1 MCIRDSDG
9 IDPEAGQECAQL
21 LQALAA
27 DRWCAGGLAH
37 GGGGRWGGAC
47 FILYPAGAP
56 RPFPLG
62 RRTALA
68 ARPRPGGNP
77 VANAIRIFGSKV
89 ARPMATRSISV
100 SLDEEL
106 LAALD
111 AQGGNRSASVTEA
124 IQLWLRRRE
133 LERLQEA
140 YDQLAQI
147 QGGDL
152 DHAMAD
158 GAAMGAAALQGLDG

>member
-1 MCIRDSDG
+1 
-9 IDPEAGQECAQL
+9 
-21 LQALAA
+21 
-27 DRWCAGGLAH
+27 
-37 GGGGRWGGAC
+37 
-47 FILYPAGAP
+47 
-56 RPFPLG
+56 
-62 RRTALA
+62 
-68 ARPRPGGNP
+68 
-77 VANAIRIFGSKV
+77 
-89 ARPMATRSISV
+89 MATRSISV

-124 IQLWLRRRE
+124 IQLWLLRRE

-140 YDQLAQI
+140 YGQLAQI

-158 GAAMGAAALQGLDG
+158 EAAMGTAVLQGLDG

>member
-1 MCIRDSDG
+1 V
-9 IDPEAGQECAQL
+9 
-21 LQALAA
+21 AA
-27 DRWCAGGLAH
+27 
-37 GGGGRWGGAC
+37 
-47 FILYPAGAP
+47 
-56 RPFPLG
+56 
-62 RRTALA
+62 
-68 ARPRPGGNP
+68 NP
-77 VANAIRIFGSKV
+77 IKIPDSKV
-89 ARPMATRSISV
+89 ARTMATRSISV

-140 YDQLAQI
+140 YGQLALI

-158 GAAMGAAALQGLDG
+158 GAAMGTAVLQGLDG

>member
-1 MCIRDSDG
+1 V
-9 IDPEAGQECAQL
+9 
-21 LQALAA
+21 AA
-27 DRWCAGGLAH
+27 
-37 GGGGRWGGAC
+37 
-47 FILYPAGAP
+47 
-56 RPFPLG
+56 
-62 RRTALA
+62 
-68 ARPRPGGNP
+68 NP
-77 VANAIRIFGSKV
+77 IKIPDSKV
-89 ARPMATRSISV
+89 ARTMATRSISV
-100 SLDEEL
+100 SLYEEL

-140 YDQLAQI
+140 YGQLALI

-158 GAAMGAAALQGLDG
+158 GAAMGTAVLQGLDG

>member
-1 MCIRDSDG
+1 M
-9 IDPEAGQECAQL
+9 
-21 LQALAA
+21 AA
-27 DRWCAGGLAH
+27 
-37 GGGGRWGGAC
+37 
-47 FILYPAGAP
+47 
-56 RPFPLG
+56 
-62 RRTALA
+62 
-68 ARPRPGGNP
+68 NP
-77 VANAIRIFGSKV
+77 IKIPDSKV
-89 ARPMATRSISV
+89 ARTMATRSISV

-111 AQGGNRSASVTEA
+111 AQGAIRLASVTEA

-140 YDQLAQI
+140 YGQLALI

-158 GAAMGAAALQGLDG
+158 GAAMGTAVLQGLDG

>member
-1 MCIRDSDG
+1 M
-9 IDPEAGQECAQL
+9 
-21 LQALAA
+21 AA
-27 DRWCAGGLAH
+27 
-37 GGGGRWGGAC
+37 
-47 FILYPAGAP
+47 
-56 RPFPLG
+56 
-62 RRTALA
+62 
-68 ARPRPGGNP
+68 NP
-77 VANAIRIFGSKV
+77 IRIPGSKV
-89 ARPMATRSISV
+89 ARTIATRSISV

-140 YDQLAQI
+140 YGQLALI

-152 DHAMAD
+152 DHAMVD
-158 GAAMGAAALQGLDG
+158 GAAMGTAVLQGLDG

>member
-1 MCIRDSDG
+1 
-9 IDPEAGQECAQL
+9 
-21 LQALAA
+21 
-27 DRWCAGGLAH
+27 
-37 GGGGRWGGAC
+37 
-47 FILYPAGAP
+47 
-56 RPFPLG
+56 
-62 RRTALA
+62 
-68 ARPRPGGNP
+68 
-77 VANAIRIFGSKV
+77 
-89 ARPMATRSISV
+89 MATRSISV

-140 YDQLAQI
+140 YGQLAQI

-152 DHAMAD
+152 DQAMAD
-158 GAAMGAAALQGLDG
+158 GAAMGTAVLQGVDG

>member
-1 MCIRDSDG
+1 M
-9 IDPEAGQECAQL
+9 
-21 LQALAA
+21 AA
-27 DRWCAGGLAH
+27 
-37 GGGGRWGGAC
+37 
-47 FILYPAGAP
+47 
-56 RPFPLG
+56 
-62 RRTALA
+62 
-68 ARPRPGGNP
+68 NP
-77 VANAIRIFGSKV
+77 IKIPDSKV
-89 ARPMATRSISV
+89 ARTMATRSISV

-140 YDQLAQI
+140 YGQLALI

-158 GAAMGAAALQGLDG
+158 GAAMGTAVLQGLDG